1 MLESRA
7 LRLLSTFK
15 DDTSRA
21 IDPLDFTLLLVL
33 KERGYV
39 EIELVVGKVIAKRTL
54 KGKNALLKAVR

>member
-21 IDPLDFTLLLVL
+21 IDPLDFSTLLVL
-33 KERGYV
+33 RERGYV
-39 EIELVVGKVIAKRTL
+39 EIELVAGKVIAKRTL
-54 KGKNALLKAVR
+54 KGKSALFKAVR